1 MCSATPRSR
10 SARRRLTT
18 AEARDWLGAER
29 DPAEA
34 ARLAALYD
42 LGIAPLEGG
51 PDVEWFSALAR
62 RTGGPILELGCGTG
76 RIAVPIAQ
84 ERHHVV
90 GLDRSAAML
99 ERAERRARRADV
111 EVRWVEGDMRAFS
124 FNEAFALVF
133 VALNSFLMLD
143 PNDRWSCLARVREH
157 LAPRGRVAIDVFQ
170 PDPEVVVGLDGG
182 LVDEWERVDP
192 ESGRAV
198 RKFSSSRANVDGVT
212 QRIWYDE
219 IDDHGAVQRI
229 GGTTTLHYL
238 YRREAEL
245 LFSEAGVVIETLH
258 GDYDGNPADAQSR
271 KLLVVAKRKERGQRP
286 ERRHS

>member
-1 MCSATPRSR
+1 MAAS
-10 SARRRLTT
+10 
-18 AEARDWLGAER
+18 RDWQGAER

-42 LGIAPLEGG
+42 LELEPLEGG
-51 PDVEWFSALAR
+51 PDVEWFAGLAR

-76 RIAVPIAQ
+76 RITVPIAQ
-84 ERHHVV
+84 DGHHVV
-90 GLDRSAAML
+90 GLDHSGAML
-99 ERAERRARRADV
+99 ERAERRARRANVD
-111 EVRWVEGDMRAFS
+111 VRWVEGDMRAFS

-182 LVDEWERVDP
+182 VMDEWERVDP
-192 ESGRAV
+192 ESARAV

-212 QRIWYDE
+212 QRIWYEE
-219 IDDHGAVQRI
+219 IDDQGAVRRI

-245 LFSEAGVVIETLH
+245 LFSEAGFVIETLH

-271 KLLVVAKRKERGQRP
+271 KLPVVAKRKERGQGR

>member
-1 MCSATPRSR
+1 MTASA
-10 SARRRLTT
+10 L
-18 AEARDWLGAER
+18 RDWQGAER
-29 DPAEA
+29 DPEEA

-42 LGIAPLEGG
+42 LDTAPVQGG
-51 PDVEWFSALAR
+51 ADIEWFGGLAR

-76 RIAVPIAQ
+76 RVAVPIAQ
-84 ERHHVV
+84 DGHHVV

-99 ERAERRARRADV
+99 ERADRRARRADV

-133 VALNSFLMLD
+133 VALNSFLMLGPD
-143 PNDRWSCLARVREH
+143 DRWACLARVREH

-182 LVDEWERVDP
+182 VIDEWERVDP
-192 ESGRAV
+192 ETGRAV
-198 RKFSSSRANVDGVT
+198 HKFSSSRANVDGVT
-212 QRIWYDE
+212 QRIWYDD
-219 IDDHGAVQRI
+219 IGDDGTVRRI

-245 LFSEAGVVIETLH
+245 LFSEAGFKIETLH
-258 GDYDGNPADAQSR
+258 GDYDGNPADATSR
-271 KLLVVAKRKERGQRP
+271 KLLIVAKRKERGQGR
-286 ERRHS
+286 ERRRT

>member
-1 MCSATPRSR
+1 M
-10 SARRRLTT
+10 
-18 AEARDWLGAER
+18 AEPRDWQGAER

-42 LGIAPLEGG
+42 LDTAPLEGG
-51 PDVEWFSALAR
+51 PDVEWFSAIAR

-76 RIAVPIAQ
+76 RITVPIAQ
-84 ERHHVV
+84 DGHHIV

-99 ERAERRARRADV
+99 ERAERRARRANV
-111 EVRWVEGDMRAFS
+111 EIRWVEGDMRAFS

-182 LVDEWERVDP
+182 VADEWERVDP
-192 ESGRAV
+192 ESSRAV
-198 RKFSSSRANVDGVT
+198 RKFSSSR
-212 QRIWYDE
+212 
-219 IDDHGAVQRI
+219 DDTRDRASHS
-229 GGTTTLHYL
+229 
-238 YRREAEL
+238 RRN
-245 LFSEAGVVIETLH
+245 G
-258 GDYDGNPADAQSR
+258 
-271 KLLVVAKRKERGQRP
+271 
-286 ERRHS
+286 ERRHGSARQARGRRGTGRTHRRGRRRSRKGRGADHRREGSRHHARIHRHPLAL

>member
-1 MCSATPRSR
+1 M
-10 SARRRLTT
+10 
-18 AEARDWLGAER
+18 
-29 DPAEA
+29 
-34 ARLAALYD
+34 
-42 LGIAPLEGG
+42 
-51 PDVEWFSALAR
+51 
-62 RTGGPILELGCGTG
+62 
-76 RIAVPIAQ
+76 
-84 ERHHVV
+84 
-90 GLDRSAAML
+90 
-99 ERAERRARRADV
+99 
-111 EVRWVEGDMRAFS
+111 
-124 FNEAFALVF
+124 
-133 VALNSFLMLD
+133 
-143 PNDRWSCLARVREH
+143 
-157 LAPRGRVAIDVFQ
+157 FQ

-245 LFSEAGVVIETLH
+245 LFSEAGFVIETLH

-271 KLLVVAKRKERGQRP
+271 KLLVVAKRKERGQGR

>member
-1 MCSATPRSR
+1 LAAS
-10 SARRRLTT
+10 
-18 AEARDWLGAER
+18 RDWQGAER

-42 LGIAPLEGG
+42 LELEPLEGG
-51 PDVEWFSALAR
+51 PDVEWFAGLAR

-76 RIAVPIAQ
+76 RITVPIAQ
-84 ERHHVV
+84 DGHHVV
-90 GLDRSAAML
+90 GLDHSGAML
-99 ERAERRARRADV
+99 ERAERRARRANVD
-111 EVRWVEGDMRAFS
+111 VRWVEGDMRAFS

-170 PDPEVVVGLDGG
+170 PDPEVVVGLDWG
-182 LVDEWERVDP
+182 VMDEWERVDP
-192 ESGRAV
+192 ESARAV

-212 QRIWYDE
+212 QRIWYEE
-219 IDDHGAVQRI
+219 IDDQGAVRRI

-245 LFSEAGVVIETLH
+245 LFSEAGFVIETLH
-258 GDYDGNPADAQSR
+258 GDYDGNPAGAQSR
-271 KLLVVAKRKERGQRP
+271 KLLVVAKRKERGQGR

>member
-1 MCSATPRSR
+1 MTPES
-10 SARRRLTT
+10 
-18 AEARDWLGAER
+18 RDWLGAER

-42 LGIAPLEGG
+42 LGTAPLEGG
-51 PDVEWFSALAR
+51 PDVEWFSGLAR

-76 RIAVPIAQ
+76 RITVPIAQ
-84 ERHHVV
+84 DGHHIV

-133 VALNSFLMLD
+133 VAFNSFLMLD

-157 LAPRGRVAIDVFQ
+157 LAPRGRIAIDVFQ
-170 PDPEVVVGLDGG
+170 PDPEVIVGKDGG
-182 LVDEWERVDP
+182 VVDEWERIDP

-198 RKFSSSRANVDGVT
+198 RKLSSSHANVDGVT
-212 QRIWYDE
+212 QRFWYDE
-219 IDDHGAVQRI
+219 MTDGGTVLRI

-245 LFSEAGVVIETLH
+245 LFSEAGFVIETLH
-258 GDYDGNPADAQSR
+258 GDYDGNPADARSG
-271 KLLVVAKRKERGQRP
+271 KLLVVAKRKERGQGR
-286 ERRHS
+286 ERRHA